1 MKREL
6 TFQEIEGIIEM
17 EDRCG
22 VNNLLQEIFSTS
34 EGCEFQLGKHYK
46 VLCEINDKGQLG
58 EYEVIKLGEQN
69 EKV

>member
-6 TFQEIEGIIEM
+6 TFEEIQGIIEM

-34 EGCEFQLGKHYK
+34 NEQEIQVGKHYK
-46 VLCEINDKGQLG
+46 VLCDINEKGELG
-58 EYEVIKLGEQN
+58 DYEVINLKEI
-69 EKV
+69 

>member
-6 TFQEIEGIIEM
+6 SFKEIEYIIEF

-34 EGCEFQLGKHYK
+34 EEHEFQLGKHYK
-46 VLCEINDKGQLG
+46 VLCEVNEKGELG
-58 EYEVIKLGEQN
+58 EYEVINLTN
-69 EKV
+69 PL